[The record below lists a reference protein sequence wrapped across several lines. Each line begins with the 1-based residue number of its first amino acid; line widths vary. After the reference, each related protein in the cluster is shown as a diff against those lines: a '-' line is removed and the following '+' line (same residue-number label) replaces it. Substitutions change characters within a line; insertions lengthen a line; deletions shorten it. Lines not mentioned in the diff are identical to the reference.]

1 MKRVITLL
9 RSLLLVLLAALL
21 LKILVWDRRI
31 VGEVEGVFLTYEGA
45 VYREAGLSDWHV
57 GERLGRVRFDDGS
70 TAYLYTVEGELNWLH
85 VSFGWDGREY
95 VRESE

>member
-31 VGEVEGVFLTYEGA
+31 VGEVEGVFLTYEGLP
-45 VYREAGLSDWHV
+45 G
-57 GERLGRVRFDDGS
+57 GR
-70 TAYLYTVEGELNWLH
+70 TL
-85 VSFGWDGREY
+85 
-95 VRESE
+95 